1 MAFETT
7 SSKDSQVHLPVPET
21 SRSAAARRERG
32 EGPLA
37 GIRIADFC
45 WVGVGA
51 LATRLLADFGAE
63 VIKIEDRTRLDLTR
77 RMPIYKGDTSRAMS
91 QEVAGASPNMSG
103 HFNNYNRNKLG
114 VTINMRTEEGRSLVR
129 RLIARSDV
137 VTENFAPGIMER
149 WDLAYDALREIK
161 SSIISAR
168 MSGFGHSGPDEFY
181 RSYGPVVQAVG
192 GLTFSSGLPNREPS
206 GWGMSYMDNQAAYN
220 ASAAILMALYHRAL
234 TGEGTEID
242 VSALEASV
250 HLIGPA
256 LLDAEVNKR
265 TYRDSDFP
273 PGNLL
278 EFSDAAPHGV
288 YPTSE
293 PDRWV
298 AVAIFDDAEW
308 DGFVDALG
316 RPQWAAAPEFAD
328 QARRRVAAAS
338 LDQKVAEWT
347 GTRSGRDVAG
357 LLQQHGVRASLVQ
370 DAEDVV
376 DRDPQLAHRGL
387 FVEMDHP
394 EIGPA
399 PFEGTP
405 FLANASKPV
414 HWRSSPLLGEDNE
427 YVFKELL
434 QMPSEQFADL
444 HDSGVI

>member
-1 MAFETT
+1 MHTR
-7 SSKDSQVHLPVPET
+7 VPET
-21 SRSAAARRERG
+21 GRSATARRERG
-32 EGPLA
+32 QGPLA

-51 LATRLLADFGAE
+51 LATRFLADFGAE

-114 VTINMRTEEGRSLVR
+114 VTINMRTDEGRSLVR
-129 RLIARSDV
+129 RLIANSDV

-149 WDLAYDALREIK
+149 WDLAYDALLEIK

-168 MSGFGHSGPDEFY
+168 MSGFGHSGPDESY

-220 ASAAILMALYHRAL
+220 ASAAILMALYNRAL
-234 TGEGTEID
+234 TGEGTEVD

-256 LLDAEVNKR
+256 LLDAEVNATTFR
-265 TYRDSDFP
+265 GSEFP

-288 YPTSE
+288 YPTSD

-298 AVAIFDDAEW
+298 AIAVFDDAEW
-308 DGFVDALG
+308 DRFADALG
-316 RPQWAAAPEFAD
+316 RPHWIDAPEFAD
-328 QARRRVAAAS
+328 QSSRRAAFVS
-338 LDQKVAEWT
+338 LDQKVSEWT
-347 GTRSGRDVAG
+347 ATRSGHDVAD
-357 LLQQHGVRASLVQ
+357 LLQHHGVRASSVQ

-376 DRDPQLAHRGL
+376 DHDPQLAHRGL

-394 EIGPA
+394 EIGVA

-405 FLANASKPV
+405 FLASSTKPV

-434 QMPSEQFADL
+434 QMPSEQYADL
-444 HDSGVI
+444 LERGVI